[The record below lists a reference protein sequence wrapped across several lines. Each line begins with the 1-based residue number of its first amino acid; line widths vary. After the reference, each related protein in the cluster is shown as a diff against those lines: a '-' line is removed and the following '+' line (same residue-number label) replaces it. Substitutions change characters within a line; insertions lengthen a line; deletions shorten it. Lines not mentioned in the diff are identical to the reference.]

1 MKLERFSK
9 VCEDL
14 FFKHFKNIE
23 TKVSGGFFLNYQG
36 QKLNLFYPTMI
47 LCSEAGGEILS
58 VELLGASEVLR
69 PLKVKLRK
77 CKAVSDLTLVDK
89 SFKKLMPMMV
99 IGDDNVLGK
108 LFIGPID
115 AVKFYNDRRNPILK
129 NYGSK
134 IGFAGDFTHAFDFGE
149 QFKSALVYDSVLAS
163 LNGIFLRAKY
173 ISVNGFFRSSLSE
186 QDIRQRLSIYLLRE
200 SDGLLGVQLF
210 SNTMHEAWAKGA
222 YLMNLVLSDK
232 IHETTIGDYLNDN
245 PDILLKS
252 LGYSDIVYEPLLEW
266 IEKTED
272 NEDQYINP
280 DALLKRDDGY
290 YDICDFKKGLLNKK
304 KLTRDKRNRR
314 RFLEDVDEGLAQLEN
329 YAEYFTYKKNKEHS
343 IDKYGAEVNNPKRL
357 LIIGNLENTIR
368 IEVEQALRGRP
379 DVMVIDYDT
388 LISSYY
394 ASLDTQSAVR

>member
-14 FFKHFKNIE
+14 FFKHFKDIE
-23 TKVSGGFFLNYQG
+23 RKVSGGFFLNEQG

-58 VELLGASEVLR
+58 VELLGASEILK

-77 CKAVSDLTLVDK
+77 CKAVSDLTLMDK
-89 SFKKLMPMMV
+89 SFKNLKPMMV
-99 IGDDNVLGK
+99 VGDDNVLGK

-115 AVKFYNDRRNPILK
+115 AAKFYNDRRNPVLK
-129 NYGSK
+129 NYVSK
-134 IGFAGDFTHAFDFGE
+134 WGFAGEFTHAFDFSE
-149 QFKSALVYDSVLAS
+149 QFKSALVYDSVMAS
-163 LNGIFLRAKY
+163 LNGLFLRAKY
-173 ISVNGFFRSSLSE
+173 ISVNVFFRTSLSE
-186 QDIRQRLSIYLLRE
+186 QNLRQRLSIYLLRE
-200 SDGLLGVQLF
+200 SYGLLGVQLF
-210 SNTMHEAWAKGA
+210 SNAIHEAWAKGA
-222 YLMNLVLSDK
+222 YLMNLVLSDR
-232 IHETTIGDYLNDN
+232 IHETIIGDYLNDN
-245 PDILLKS
+245 PDVLLKS
-252 LGYSDIVYEPLLEW
+252 LGYSDIVYEPFLEW
-266 IEKTED
+266 LDKTED

-304 KLTRDKRNRR
+304 KITRGERNRR

-329 YAEYFTYKKNKEHS
+329 YVEYFTYKKNKEHC
-343 IDKYGAEVNNPKRL
+343 INKYGAEVHDPKRI
-357 LIIGNLENTIR
+357 LIIGNLENTIQ

-394 ASLDTQSAVR
+394 ASLDTQNAVR